1 MAEKNH
7 GGPVGDGRMG
17 AHSGIEAEGSVT
29 PFIRLYRPSDR
40 DAIFDICMRTGEAGG
55 DARGVYKDQEL
66 LPNIFA
72 APYAFLEPDL
82 TFVVDNGSRAVGYV
96 LGTSDTERF
105 AKEFRSRWL
114 PLVGSRHPAPVGEP
128 DGPDEFMAWL
138 LHTPE
143 RMVEPELADYP
154 AHLHIDVLPEYQGR
168 GYGRELMRTF
178 LAALHQAG
186 APRVHLGMVTVNT
199 AARAFY
205 DRLGFHVI
213 PVTDP
218 GPLTYLGRSTSEPV

>member
-1 MAEKNH
+1 MAEA
-7 GGPVGDGRMG
+7 GAGTGTGPETD
-17 AHSGIEAEGSVT
+17 IT
-29 PFIRLYRPSDR
+29 PFIRLYRDSDR
-40 DAIFDICMRTGEAGG
+40 DAMFDICMRTGEAGG
-55 DARGVYKDQEL
+55 DARGIYADPEL

-72 APYAFLEPDL
+72 APYAYLEPDL

-96 LGTSDTERF
+96 LGTSDTDRF

-114 PLVGSRHPAPVGEP
+114 PLVASRHPAPAGEP
-128 DGPDEFMAWL
+128 HGPDEFMAWL
-138 LHTPE
+138 LHNPE
-143 RMVEPELADYP
+143 RMVDSQLADYP

-168 GYGRELMRTF
+168 GYGRELMRTL

-186 APRVHLGMVTVNT
+186 APRVHLGMVSVNT

-213 PVTDP
+213 PVADP
-218 GPLTYLGRSTSEPV
+218 GPLTYLGRSTSEPLL